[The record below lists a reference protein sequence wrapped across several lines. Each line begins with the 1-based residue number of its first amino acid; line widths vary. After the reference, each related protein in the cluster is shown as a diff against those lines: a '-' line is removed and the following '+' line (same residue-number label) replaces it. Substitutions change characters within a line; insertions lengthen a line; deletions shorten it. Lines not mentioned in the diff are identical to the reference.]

1 MAMKA
6 IEIPFN
12 LTEADLV
19 QDPATS
25 PTDHPHTELEWLLK
39 YADADETVRILTSA
53 VILSAHTDDPIGQ
66 CLHTAIIWE
75 RG

>member
-1 MAMKA
+1 MATLR
-6 IEIPFN
+6 IRIPFN
-12 LTEADLV
+12 LERAELV

-25 PTDHPHTELEWLLK
+25 PTDHWHTELEWLVRN
-39 YADADETVRILTSA
+39 ADADEAVRILTSA
-53 VILSAHTDDPIGQ
+53 VLLSAHTDDPIGQ

>member
-1 MAMKA
+1 VP
-6 IEIPFN
+6 E
-12 LTEADLV
+12 LV

-25 PTDHPHTELEWLLK
+25 SNDHWRIELEWLLK
-39 YADADETVRILTSA
+39 HADSDEAVRILTCA
-53 VILSAHTDDPIGQ
+53 VLLRAHTRDPLGQ

>member
-1 MAMKA
+1 MATT
-6 IEIPFN
+6 EVTIPFN
-12 LTEADLV
+12 LTESELV

-25 PTDHPHTELEWLLK
+25 PTDDWHRELGWLR
-39 YADADETVRILTSA
+39 DNGNGDEVVRILTSA
-53 VILSAHTDDPIGQ
+53 VLLKAHTNDPIGQ

>member
-1 MAMKA
+1 MATLR
-6 IEIPFN
+6 IRIPFN
-12 LTEADLV
+12 LERDELV

-25 PTDHPHTELEWLLK
+25 PHDHWHSELEWLEAN
-39 YADADETVRILTSA
+39 ADADEVVRILTSA
-53 VILSAHTDDPIGQ
+53 VLLSAHTDDPIGQ